1 MMMFRSAGG
10 FHMKK
15 HFQSIRLA
23 ALGLLAGGMVL
34 AHHGTAASYDQKKIV
49 TIKGTVSEFLWRNPH
64 SSLFLDVKDESGKV
78 ANYAIEMFSPILM
91 VKAGYTRDVFKT
103 GDEVA
108 IDVHPSLAGE
118 NSGECLGCK
127 FLVNGKEPARKAKP
141 QGKQ

>member
-1 MMMFRSAGG
+1 
-10 FHMKK
+10 MKR
-15 HFQSIRLA
+15 HIGSIRVAFVVLVA
-23 ALGLLAGGMVL
+23 AGIAA
-34 AHHGTAASYDQKKIV
+34 AHHGTATSYDQKKIV
-49 TIKGTVSEFLWRNPH
+49 TVKGTVSEFLWRNPH

-78 ANYAIEMFSPILM
+78 VNYSIEMFSPILL

-127 FLVNGKEPARKAKP
+127 FLVNGKEPEKKAKP
-141 QGKQ
+141 QGKK